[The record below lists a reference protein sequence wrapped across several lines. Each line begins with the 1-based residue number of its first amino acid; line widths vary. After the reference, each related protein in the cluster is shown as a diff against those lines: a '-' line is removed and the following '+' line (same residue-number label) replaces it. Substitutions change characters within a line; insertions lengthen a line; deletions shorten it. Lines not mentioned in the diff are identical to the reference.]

1 MRIAGTTLPDNKRM
15 EIALTAVYGVG
26 RSLAKTILKKAKVDE
41 GKKAKDLTSDE
52 EIAIRKLVDELTVEG
67 DLKRKKSTDIKR
79 LIDVGTYRGDRH
91 SRRLPSRGQNTK
103 TNSRTV
109 RGNKRNTAGSGK
121 IKVQKK

>member
-1 MRIAGTTLPDNKRM
+1 MRLEGTILPNNKRM

-26 RSLAKTILKKAKVDE
+26 RSLAKTILKKAKIDK
-41 GKKAKDLTSDE
+41 GKKPAGLTSQE
-52 EIAIRKLVDELTVEG
+52 EGAIRKLVDELIVGG

-79 LIDVGTYRGDRH
+79 LIDIKTYRGDRH

-109 RGNKRNTAGSGK
+109 RGNKRSTAGSGRV
-121 IKVQKK
+121 KVQKK